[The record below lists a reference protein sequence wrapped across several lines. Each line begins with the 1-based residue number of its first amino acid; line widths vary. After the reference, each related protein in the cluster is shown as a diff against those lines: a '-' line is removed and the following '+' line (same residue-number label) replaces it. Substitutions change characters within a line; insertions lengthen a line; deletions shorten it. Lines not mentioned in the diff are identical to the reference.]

1 MSGIRTAQRKGDSSI
16 VPSRLHHFNY
26 TCQDPEKTRQFYED
40 LLGLPL
46 AAFWCEVEPS
56 HLENGK
62 DMIMGHAF
70 YALADG
76 SMLAFMHHADRDL
89 AAKVAAPENPETVH
103 LALHV
108 TDEVQRETVRKLR
121 AAGHKVL
128 EIDHGFVKSIYF
140 KDPDGLTIE
149 YSVDPENVDQVY
161 GGQQNGT
168 AQTNLKRYLS
178 GDYTRTNK
186 WFPQTKQDFEWR

>member
-1 MSGIRTAQRKGDSSI
+1 MTKIEAFKADGASI
-16 VPSRLHHFNY
+16 APKRLHHFNY
-26 TCQDPEKTRQFYED
+26 TCQDPEKTRAFYED
-40 LLGLPL
+40 LLGIPL

-56 HLENGK
+56 HLDDGK

-76 SMLAFMHHADRDL
+76 STLAFMHHADREL
-89 AAKVAAPENPETVH
+89 AAKVAAPENPDTVH

-108 TDEVQRETVRKLR
+108 TDQVQRDTVIKLR

-140 KDPDGLTIE
+140 KDPDGLTVE
-149 YSVDPENVDQVY
+149 YSVDPENVQDVYDDQK
-161 GGQQNGT
+161 GGQ
-168 AQTNLKRYLS
+168 AHANLRRYLS

-186 WFPQTKQDFEWR
+186 WLPEHEQVFEWR